1 MLAQLCD
8 LDRWSLQVVRCASAA
23 LASIAVGPDVKV
35 CVLTRWTLALQM
47 WQAAGCNQM
56 LTLMH
61 SMHCP
66 ASALGVVC

>member
-35 CVLTRWTLALQM
+35 
-47 WQAAGCNQM
+47 
-56 LTLMH
+56 
-61 SMHCP
+61 
-66 ASALGVVC
+66 GVVT